1 MANVTSAWQT
11 VATQP
16 RSFALQVLR
25 AFHKNQG
32 LLLSGALAYYI
43 LLSVIPLFTF
53 LLLMLSHVVDQSSLI
68 ATLSRYIDL
77 IIPADSTAV
86 LEQVRNVL
94 EHRELASW
102 IVLGSMLF
110 FSSLAFGVLESAMSI
125 IFVHRV
131 RHKPRPLF
139 VSLLL
144 PYVYILL
151 LAVGF
156 LVMTVIASLLQTMS
170 EDQLLVLGRGWSL
183 DKVSVVL
190 LYLIGLIGLILVLTS
205 IYLVMPP
212 SGRVRP
218 RHALVGGIA
227 VGILWEATRH
237 GISPHSRSS
246 ESSMDHSRPQSS
258 DCLALKWRASF
269 SCWEHRRSPSMSGCK
284 KTQAKPTEVIRQ
296 VRAVWLQGDDEFRSH
311 ETQPGF
317 GMVRPQQAAGPLP
330 DLRPSRVEVFDEKA
344 PRRGLSRSVALST
357 SARAEHPGTGGGERS
372 SAVSTPSKHRHSG
385 DRHAPC
391 RCAAGTPAALR
402 TRGAQGKRLAPR
414 GSSSGALRSCG
425 PPSAGEARRT
435 CLVRVDRAPGRRLRP
450 AQRDT
455 ALTTLLKQTVALLF
469 LLVGVGVAHIRSRMP

>member
-25 AFHKNQG
+25 AFRKNQG

-131 RHKPRPLF
+131 RHKPRPLI

-183 DKVSVVL
+183 DK
-190 LYLIGLIGLILVLTS
+190 IG
-205 IYLVMPP
+205 
-212 SGRVRP
+212 
-218 RHALVGGIA
+218 
-227 VGILWEATRH
+227 
-237 GISPHSRSS
+237 
-246 ESSMDHSRPQSS
+246 
-258 DCLALKWRASF
+258 RA
-269 SCWEHRRSPSMSGCK
+269 H
-284 KTQAKPTEVIRQ
+284 V
-296 VRAVWLQGDDEFRSH
+296 
-311 ETQPGF
+311 
-317 GMVRPQQAAGPLP
+317 
-330 DLRPSRVEVFDEKA
+330 
-344 PRRGLSRSVALST
+344 
-357 SARAEHPGTGGGERS
+357 
-372 SAVSTPSKHRHSG
+372 
-385 DRHAPC
+385 
-391 RCAAGTPAALR
+391 
-402 TRGAQGKRLAPR
+402 
-414 GSSSGALRSCG
+414 
-425 PPSAGEARRT
+425 
-435 CLVRVDRAPGRRLRP
+435 
-450 AQRDT
+450 
-455 ALTTLLKQTVALLF
+455 
-469 LLVGVGVAHIRSRMP
+469 

>member
-25 AFHKNQG
+25 AFRKNQG

-94 EHRELASW
+94 EHRELAGW

-131 RHKPRPLF
+131 RHKPRPLI

-170 EDQLLVLGRGWSL
+170 EDQLLALGRGWSL

-227 VGILWEATRH
+227 VGILWEATRRILVWYFSTLSLV
-237 GISPHSRSS
+237 GVVYGS
-246 ESSMDHSRPQSS
+246 
-258 DCLALKWRASF
+258 LATTIVGLLSLEMAS
-269 SCWEHRRSPSMSGCK
+269 
-284 KTQAKPTEVIRQ
+284 II
-296 VRAVWLQGDDEFRSH
+296 L
-311 ETQPGF
+311 
-317 GMVRPQQAAGPLP
+317 L
-330 DLRPSRVEVFDEKA
+330 L
-344 PRRGLSRSVALST
+344 
-357 SARAEHPGTGGGERS
+357 
-372 SAVSTPSKHRHSG
+372 
-385 DRHAPC
+385 
-391 RCAAGTPAALR
+391 
-402 TRGAQGKRLAPR
+402 GAQAIAEYERLQED
-414 GSSSGALRSCG
+414 
-425 PPSAGEARRT
+425 AGEANGGNSASEGGM
-435 CLVRVDRAPGRRLRP
+435 APG
-450 AQRDT
+450 
-455 ALTTLLKQTVALLF
+455 
-469 LLVGVGVAHIRSRMP
+469 G